1 MNWLY
6 DFLSENFVHALGWTV
21 LHSLWQG
28 LIIGLVLSLI
38 LMNAPTKS
46 AENRCRLSFVA
57 LLLMLVS
64 SVVTFVFMW
73 KKTNTTAENSDLEA
87 FILRGP
93 ISVNRFFDTPTFF
106 EKLTLFFNENAPI
119 IALMWLLGVVFFS
132 IRLIGG
138 LLFIQELRTRQ
149 LFYLESDW
157 QNRVNIFKNK
167 LKISRAVGIA
177 ESALIAVPMTLGWL
191 KPLILLPIGTINKM
205 TTGEV
210 EAILAHEL
218 AHIAGRDYLLNI
230 LQSVIEIIFYF
241 NPAVWWIAANIR
253 AERENRCDDIAVS
266 LSNSVLTY
274 AKALLSIQEMQQPDA
289 RLFGLTLTFADNR
302 RKGFLLKRIK
312 RILNQ
317 PHNRSHIM
325 EKLTATGLLLA
336 VVTALSFSGNKFL
349 NSNSLTEQQNSLLE
363 NSGSDPSVSAANS
376 LIFNAFDATSDWVPT
391 ISDIMGSADSLPKRS
406 GTISIQTDDYDGK
419 AVKLATKDGKIT
431 ELEVDGKVI
440 PQADFGKYQNLTDDI
455 LANLPAP
462 PPPPPTPF
470 ANGWNVPSP
479 PTPPSPPSNGWN
491 MPPMPPMPPV
501 PPMYLKKSKDAQ
513 GNTII
518 KMKKRDGQTSEI
530 KITADKEVFVDG
542 KKIKEGDDTYL
553 EFGDTDGSDFQIVM
567 PDLDVQLFGNGT
579 PIIEKSKGDS
589 AYRIRVNPEIK
600 NRIWF
605 NGDSTHSFYF
615 NNGNFNGF
623 YDAEK
628 WRQNADLMRRN
639 AKEVAEMYRLNADKM
654 RLNTD
659 ELRRNTDKL
668 RRDAKRLRDSYSFH
682 YNSDEGDRDGM
693 NQKEAL
699 ENELAKDG
707 FLTGD
712 KKKYKIELTDKKLK
726 INAKTM
732 SDEMHQRYRRLLGQS
747 SSGSFKITIEEN
759 SN

>member
-46 AENRCRLSFVA
+46 AENRYRLSFAA
-57 LLLMLVS
+57 LLLIGVS

-73 KKTNTTAENSDLEA
+73 EKATETGENSDLEA
-87 FILRGP
+87 LILRGP
-93 ISVNRFFDTPTFF
+93 ISENILLAPTFF
-106 EKLTLFFNENAPI
+106 EKFTLFFNENAPI

-132 IRLIGG
+132 IRLMGG
-138 LLFIQELRTRQ
+138 LIFIQELRTRQ
-149 LFYLESDW
+149 LVYLQSDW

-266 LSNSVLTY
+266 LSNNALTY

-336 VVTALSFSGNKFL
+336 VVTALSFSSNKFL
-349 NSNSLTEQQNSLLE
+349 NSNSLTEQQNPLLE
-363 NSGSDPSVSAANS
+363 NSSSDPSVSEANS
-376 LIFNAFDATSDWVPT
+376 LIFNALDENSDLASNV
-391 ISDIMGSADSLPKRS
+391 SDLIGNADSLPKRR
-406 GTISIQTDDYDGK
+406 GKVSIQTDDHDGK
-419 AVKLATKDGKIT
+419 AVKLEAKDGKIT
-431 ELEVDGKVI
+431 ELQVDGKVI
-440 PQADFGKYQNLTDDI
+440 PQADFGKYQDLTDDI
-455 LANLPAP
+455 LSNLPVPPVPPMPPAP
-462 PPPPPTPF
+462 PS
-470 ANGWNVPSP
+470 NGWNVPSPPMP

-491 MPPMPPMPPV
+491 IPVPPMPPTPPV
-501 PPMYLKKSKDAQ
+501 PPMYMRKSKDAQ
-513 GNTII
+513 GNTLI

-530 KITADKEVFVDG
+530 KITPDKEVFVDG
-542 KKIKEGDDTYL
+542 KKMKEGDDMYL
-553 EFGDTDGSDFQIVM
+553 EFGDTDGADFQILTFDSGAIVS
-567 PDLDVQLFGNGT
+567 GNS
-579 PIIEKSKGDS
+579 IYVREKNGDS
-589 AYRIRVNPEIK
+589 TRRIRIYPKTK

-605 NGDSTHSFYF
+605 KGDSTHGFYF
-615 NNGNFNGF
+615 NGSNFNGF
-623 YDAEK
+623 HDGGK
-628 WRQNADLMRRN
+628 WRQNADQIRRN
-639 AKEVAEMYRLNADKM
+639 AKEMAEMYRLNADKM
-654 RLNTD
+654 RLNAD
-659 ELRRNTDKL
+659 ELRRNADKL
-668 RRDAKRLRDSYSFH
+668 RRDAKRLRDSYGFND
-682 YNSDEGDRDGM
+682 NSDEGDREGM
-693 NQKEAL
+693 SQKEAL

-712 KKKYKIELTDKKLK
+712 KKKYKEGSRHD
-726 INAKTM
+726 
-732 SDEMHQRYRRLLGQS
+732 QPLL
-747 SSGSFKITIEEN
+747 
-759 SN
+759 